1 MNFFGNYSIETKH
14 TELVTLIKKII
25 DQDHPGRLAPE
36 EKKLFAQWVV
46 NALGFYRLAHTS
58 PINRFYRA
66 RFTKENGPELA
77 LAAKKELDDKI
88 HQSDLAFTNA
98 KKYLKTFLIDPFE
111 RKQKDS
117 SFFGSWI
124 SDTSR
129 IHYLLAQLKLHNNE
143 LKNMTT
149 DLEKRKT
156 PHPTNPSIQ

>member
-25 DQDHPGRLAPE
+25 DQDHPGRLASE

-46 NALGFYRLAHTS
+46 AALGFYRLAHTS

-77 LAAKKELDDKI
+77 LAAKKKLDGEI
-88 HQSDLAFTNA
+88 HQSDQAFDDA
-98 KKYLKTFLIDPFE
+98 KQYLKTFLIDPFE
-111 RKQKDS
+111 RKKKDS

-129 IHYLLAQLKLHNNE
+129 IHHLLEQLKLKRNE
-143 LKNMTT
+143 LNNITA
-149 DLEKRKT
+149 DLKDRRT